1 MTNLHTH
8 TGKCSRSPWLGIYLF
23 VRLFI
28 CLFFSFLLLLSI
40 LQDSPLDMSI
50 FLFFAMFIFLFFL
63 CPFSSSLLFSKLP
76 NGSVH
81 AYMFKQNRV
90 FFWKILFR
98 CYMAHSCLHMVSV
111 CVNMRVHIC
120 IHLVSPRFIQHA
132 HTHTHTH
139 THVSVHGT
147 ARMSASKF
155 SFYFIFFNDSAHG
168 TAPMSA
174 SKFARRRNSL
184 TDGGG
189 FSNRQGT
196 ASNLNQVPTKKMYKH
211 KFCTYRVCTRI
222 S

>member
-1 MTNLHTH
+1 
-8 TGKCSRSPWLGIYLF
+8 LF
-23 VRLFI
+23 V
-28 CLFFSFLLLLSI
+28 CLFVYFFPFYYYYLYYKTPLWICPFSYSLLCSFSYSFYVRFLLLCYFQNSPMALSMLI
-40 LQDSPLDMSI
+40 CSNKI
-50 FLFFAMFIFLFFL
+50 GF
-63 CPFSSSLLFSKLP
+63 
-76 NGSVH
+76 
-81 AYMFKQNRV
+81 